1 MEKKINLTGVFQK
14 VKNLKKDQIL
24 ILFLVGVLLLVIAV
38 PVNEKNE
45 NDYEESMI
53 QPFSEK
59 EEAYTDE
66 TAYVTRMER
75 ELENLLTQME
85 GVGDAAVMITLQ
97 SSTERI
103 VEKDVAEDHE
113 SISEADS
120 QGGTRNTTS
129 SVKEENTIYGTQGT
143 DEQTPYV
150 SKEIM
155 PQVEGVVVIAQGGDD
170 TVVVKN
176 ITEVIQALF
185 GIDTHKIRI
194 VKKN

>member
-1 MEKKINLTGVFQK
+1 MEKKINLTRVFQK

-38 PVNEKNE
+38 PVNEKKE

-53 QPFSEK
+53 QSFSEK

-120 QGGTRNTTS
+120 QGGTRNTTN
-129 SVKEENTIYGTQGT
+129 SVKEESTIYGTQGT